1 MQSKSKIYLP
11 LILGILILGGLIVFW
26 PAPAAN
32 AQCGSQASSC
42 KNCHEVQGQDPVNN
56 DGTGWHQS
64 HSFGDFC
71 EFCHAGNVQS
81 PDKDGAHTGMVAPL
95 DDVQASCG
103 NCHPADLME
112 KAEVYASALG
122 IEVGSGG
129 GTPRS
134 SGSND
139 GSPDDE
145 GQPEDNSASEAPPS
159 GSSIVGDAD
168 VIDYNQRYE
177 ETVLGK
183 RKINWGNVLVTTM
196 IVLVAGGGGGFAFWN
211 ERRLRTPDSAK
222 AEKTPAIT
230 SEILELPQIEGYPTE
245 IVALLPKIADLN
257 PIGLHALKRLLD
269 DPEEAS
275 ELLQSLSR
283 LDPELVRR
291 FRRLDR
297 DLKALLLALSG
308 D

>member
-1 MQSKSKIYLP
+1 MQLKSKIFLP
-11 LILGILILGGLIVFW
+11 LILGILIIGGSIVFW

-64 HSFGDFC
+64 HAFGDFC

-81 PDKDGAHTGMVAPL
+81 PDKDGAHTGMVEPL
-95 DDVQASCG
+95 ADVQASCS

-112 KAEVYASALG
+112 KAEVYASVLG
-122 IEVGSGG
+122 VEVGTGG

-139 GSPDDE
+139 DSTTDQ
-145 GQPEDNSASEAPPS
+145 GQPEENSLSEAPPS
-159 GSSIVGDAD
+159 GSSIVTDAD
-168 VIDYNQRYE
+168 VIDYNQRYD

-183 RKINWGNVLVTTM
+183 RTINWGNVLVTAM
-196 IVLVAGGGGGFAFWN
+196 IVLVAGGGGGFVYWN
-211 ERRLRTPDSAK
+211 EKRLQTPDSAK
-222 AEKTPAIT
+222 AEQASTKA
-230 SEILELPQIEGYPTE
+230 SETHELPQIEGYPAE

-257 PIGLHALKRLLD
+257 PIGLHALKRLLEN
-269 DPEEAS
+269 PEEAS

-291 FRRLDR
+291 IRRLDWDSR
-297 DLKALLLALSG
+297 ALLLALSG